1 CKRRAAPRTR
11 GTHVARGA
19 CTPADRAG
27 FVRRRARNAPGRVAS
42 EARPGRGLIA
52 SRYDHGR
59 SFARDGSTA
68 MAARSGGGRAMPK
81 RLLAG
86 TALAIVVLLATA
98 LLVWRQSREDAVV
111 QESAGVV
118 QDDSGRRVL
127 YWYDPMVPAQRF
139 KRPGKSPFMDM

>member
-1 CKRRAAPRTR
+1 
-11 GTHVARGA
+11 
-19 CTPADRAG
+19 
-27 FVRRRARNAPGRVAS
+27 
-42 EARPGRGLIA
+42 
-52 SRYDHGR
+52 
-59 SFARDGSTA
+59 A
-68 MAARSGGGRAMPK
+68 MAARRRGGRAMTK

-139 KRPGKSPFMDM
+139 KRPGKSPFMDMQLIPKYADERGDVSVRISPSVQQNLGVRLAQAQYARIGAPLTVVGRVEADERRRYVLPS